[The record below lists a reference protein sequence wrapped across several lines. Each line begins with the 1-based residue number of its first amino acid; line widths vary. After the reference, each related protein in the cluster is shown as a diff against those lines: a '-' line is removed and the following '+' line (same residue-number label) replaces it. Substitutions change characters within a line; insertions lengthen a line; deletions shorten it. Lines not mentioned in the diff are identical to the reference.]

1 MTFHTRNAD
10 RTAHRTCNA
19 TADTMKQLWAAVI
32 DQAVMD
38 STTRGEEWFD
48 AIDFLLTDRSDVHLA
63 IVGLDADSFRNH
75 LLRSMQS
82 TKPGRI
88 NPTRR
93 RTFLKNLNEYK
104 ERNRQPVLF

>member
-1 MTFHTRNAD
+1 MTYHTRNAD
-10 RTAHRTCNA
+10 RTAHRCSEA

-63 IVGLDADSFRNH
+63 IVGLDAASFRNH
-75 LLRSMQS
+75 LLRAMKSEL
-82 TKPGRI
+82 PGRV
-88 NPTRR
+88 NHNRR
-93 RTFLKNLNEYK
+93 RTFMKNLNEYK